1 MQVDAPFTS
10 GLPVS
15 RPEALDRLGTSM
27 FDVLVVGGGING
39 AVAALALASH
49 GMKVGLVEGGDFGSG
64 TSQESSNMVWG
75 GFKYLSS
82 YDLGLVAGLC
92 RSRNRLARA
101 YPTRVVETRFMAALG
116 EDAPFA
122 PWFAAL
128 GANAYWG
135 LGRFRTRRPR
145 HRSPAAIRR
154 LEPAVSTAGVAGG
167 IEYSDY
173 LLVDNDARFVS
184 EMVLDAERHGATVA
198 NYVTL
203 EAVELQSTGW
213 RAGIHDRVTGERLTV
228 SARLLVNA
236 AGPHVPVVG
245 ALTGSTTSNRLV
257 FSKGVHLIVP
267 QITDSGR
274 ILAFFD
280 DDERLFYVLPMG
292 GRSVIGTTDTRV
304 ENPDVVVTD
313 QDIDF
318 LLEQISARL
327 NLSSPL
333 ARSDV
338 ISERCG
344 VRSLVIPPGGADDS
358 RDWTELSRRH
368 AVEVDPGRRIVS
380 VLGGKLSDC
389 LNVGQEVVAAARRC
403 GVQPMAPTGA
413 WFGEPG
419 RVDRARFD
427 GRAASLGVAGE
438 VAASLWR
445 RQGRR
450 SSEILDLIAG
460 DPGLGEPMGGLSDL
474 TGAEAMTIARH
485 EKVVHPED
493 FLRRRTMLALLH
505 RSVDLAV
512 DPGVRRALE
521 IVCGG
526 GSVDV
531 RSTGQDEARD
541 QS

>member
-1 MQVDAPFTS
+1 
-10 GLPVS
+10 
-15 RPEALDRLGTSM
+15 M

-122 PWFAAL
+122 PWFAAI

-203 EAVELQSTGW
+203 EAVELQSSGW

-280 DDERLFYVLPMG
+280 DEERLFYVLPMG

-304 ENPDVVVTD
+304 EDPDVVVTD

-333 ARSDV
+333 IRSDV

-344 VRSLVIPPGGADDS
+344 VRSLVVPPGGADDS

-389 LNVGQEVVAAARRC
+389 LNVGQEVVAAARLC
-403 GVQPMAPTGA
+403 GVQPMAPAGA

-427 GRAASLGVAGE
+427 DRAASLGVAGE

-450 SSEILDLIAG
+450 STEILDLIAG

-526 GSVDV
+526 GSADV
-531 RSTGQDEARD
+531 RSAGQDEARD
-541 QS
+541 QP